1 MWQSCSTGIFIITC
15 RGSDHPTETC
25 SNGLLTRL
33 RRWFSLSISSR
44 IMLWTDGRGS
54 FQRGWPR
61 MSLGCH
67 IRPVS
72 SVRTVLLGIF
82 PQVSS
87 VASDV
92 GPLVCSDVVGP
103 RFSAVPCDFTRY
115 PGLACSVQ
123 DPDVL
128 SFVERSETL
137 ACMSVIVGLHRR
149 LSAIQ
154 MLTLRNSDGRWRGR
168 KQCGDRPAHQHLCR
182 WWQIVVDWGR
192 SKGEHGKV

>member
-1 MWQSCSTGIFIITC
+1 MC
-15 RGSDHPTETC
+15 RGSDQPTGTC

-33 RRWFSLSISSR
+33 RRWFSLLINSR

-54 FQRGWPR
+54 FQWGWPR

-67 IRPVS
+67 ARPVS
-72 SVRTVLLGIF
+72 SVCTVLLGSF

-92 GPLVCSDVVGP
+92 GPLVCSHVVGP
-103 RFSAVPCDFTRY
+103 WFSAVPSDFTRY
-115 PGLACSVQ
+115 SGFACFVQ

-128 SFVERSETL
+128 SFVERRETL

-149 LSAIQ
+149 LSTIQ
-154 MLTLRNSDGRWRGR
+154 MLTLCNSDGRWRGAGR
-168 KQCGDRPAHQHLCR
+168 KQCGDRPAH
-182 WWQIVVDWGR
+182 
-192 SKGEHGKV
+192 